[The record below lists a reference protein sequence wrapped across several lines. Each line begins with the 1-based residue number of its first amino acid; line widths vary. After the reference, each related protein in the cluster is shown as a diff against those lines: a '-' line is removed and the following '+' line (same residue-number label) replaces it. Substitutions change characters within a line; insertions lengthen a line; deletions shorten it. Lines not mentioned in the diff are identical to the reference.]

1 VAEEIPV
8 EEVEVPEERAPGVTL
23 ETMAGKGARKYRR
36 KVPTMERAYT
46 AAKDRAIRSYTALP
60 FGPTRDRA
68 YRSAWEY
75 MPSNYK
81 SVMRPELSRKWR
93 RNWIAKM
100 RE

>member
-1 VAEEIPV
+1 VAEEIPAE
-8 EEVEVPEERAPGVTL
+8 EEVPAEGAPGVSL

-46 AAKDRAIRSYTALP
+46 KAKDRAIKNYTALP
-60 FGPTRDRA
+60 FGPTRDKA

-75 MPSNYK
+75 MPRNYK
-81 SVMRPELSRKWR
+81 SVMKPGLSRKWR